1 MAGGSK
7 IFIGFWHQ
15 PQPQLKLKLKLL
27 FRLVI
32 IVIIVV
38 SASFCIAMCS
48 FHLEVNKLVIV
59 Q

>member
-15 PQPQLKLKLKLL
+15 PQPQLKLKLL

>member
-15 PQPQLKLKLKLL
+15 PQLKLKLL